1 MARVQTAHHPPRGS
15 TPTHGSSSL
24 RASMPGSVFPV
35 FSATQKRATPRRTA
49 RVNEHHTRFVIMPW
63 MCSCTPKECGR
74 IRAIAA
80 AMLCVFCDHS
90 PVMIGWPS
98 RVKKYHATPYAGA
111 LNNARVDDNA
121 SRHHGVTMRR
131 NARTHAVRVVLWGCL
146 RSQRL
151 IGLALSSK
159 FTQARS
165 SHRSSDPFLAFF
177 QPLALGF
184 IGAAATEGAVLC
196 PAV

>member
-63 MCSCTPKECGR
+63 MGSCTPKECGR

-98 RVKKYHATPYAGA
+98 RVKKYHAYYSLRRRTQQCTCGRQRVPSSCRHYAEECTYSCCACCAVGVFAITTAYWVGA
-111 LNNARVDDNA
+111 
-121 SRHHGVTMRR
+121 
-131 NARTHAVRVVLWGCL
+131 
-146 RSQRL
+146 Q
-151 IGLALSSK
+151 
-159 FTQARS
+159 
-165 SHRSSDPFLAFF
+165 
-177 QPLALGF
+177 
-184 IGAAATEGAVLC
+184 
-196 PAV
+196 